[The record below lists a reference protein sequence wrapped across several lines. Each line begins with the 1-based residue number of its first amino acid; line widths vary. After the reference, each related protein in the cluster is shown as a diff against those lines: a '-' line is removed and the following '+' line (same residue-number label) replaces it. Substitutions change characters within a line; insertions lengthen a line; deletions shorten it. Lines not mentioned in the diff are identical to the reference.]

1 VIEVC
6 RRVGAHSFIAAR
18 HQGYDGVLH
27 EGGADFSVGQRQRIT
42 LARALYRGAP
52 VLLLDEPTSAL
63 DDELECKVIAVC
75 HEHAERGGLAVVA
88 THRGD
93 FLRQADCVLELW
105 DGVVNEWERPA
116 ADALLH

>member
-1 VIEVC
+1 
-6 RRVGAHSFIAAR
+6 
-18 HQGYDGVLH
+18 L
-27 EGGADFSVGQRQRIT
+27 GQRQRIT